1 MKSQFVLLLKIV
13 SYRCFLKVSMTRFK
27 VQNIFIVA
35 EVSNCSTGSSTNGQI
50 QLWDYTLPGH
60 SSTLYIDVDQL
71 TPAEVLQRSTGTPDF
86 TLWLAWIAQETQ
98 VMVNKSCVA
107 CATA

>member
-1 MKSQFVLLLKIV
+1 MLGICVKSQFVLLLKIKYCV
-13 SYRCFLKVSMTRFK
+13 NIFI
-27 VQNIFIVA
+27 QNIFIVT

-50 QLWDYTLPGH
+50 QLWDHTPPGH
-60 SSTLYIDVDQL
+60 SSTPYIDFDQL

-86 TLWLAWIAQETQ
+86 NLWLAWVAQETQ
-98 VMVNKSCVA
+98 VMVNKSCVP